1 MIPKII
7 HYCWLSNDPMPTNI
21 QECIHSWKTHL
32 PNWEIKLWNTHNFD
46 ITSVPYVEEAFKA
59 KKWAFAAD
67 YIRVYALYT
76 EGGVYLD
83 SDVFVRKNM
92 DFVLMNRAF
101 SAVEFSPIHAESI
114 YQCNRVDSSGNKK
127 DPLDKIHG
135 IQIQAAIL
143 GSEKGHP
150 FFKDCLDYYN
160 SASFKVGSDGIPK
173 EQDISPI
180 IMAGIAEKYGFKY
193 LDVEQNLDEG
203 FKLYPSSVF
212 SPEIWLATKD
222 SVAVHCC
229 SASWRH
235 TKKPIE
241 RAFFN
246 FKIYIKRALKSIG
259 FWQDN
264 GLKALRP

>member
-7 HYCWLSNDPMPTNI
+7 HYCWLSNDPIPTNL

-32 PNWEIKLWNTHNFD
+32 PDWEIKLWNTHNFD
-46 ITSVPYVEEAFKA
+46 ISSVPYAREAFKA
-59 KKWAFAAD
+59 RKWAFAAD

-83 SDVFVRKNM
+83 SDVYVRKNM
-92 DFVLMNRAF
+92 DFVLGNRAF
-101 SAVEFSPIHAESI
+101 SAIEYSPIYAEGV
-114 YQCNRVDSSGNKK
+114 YQSKRVDSAGNKK

-143 GSEKGHP
+143 GAEKGHP
-150 FFKDCLDYYN
+150 FFKDCLDYYD
-160 SASFKVGSDGIPK
+160 SATFKVGSDGIP
-173 EQDISPI
+173 EECDISPI

-193 LDVEQNLDEG
+193 LDLEQDLEEG
-203 FKLYPSSVF
+203 FKLYPSKIF
-212 SPEIWLATKD
+212 SSEVWLATKE

-235 TKKPIE
+235 TNNSWE
-241 RAFFN
+241 RQVFN
-246 FKIYIKRALKSIG
+246 LKIYIKRILIRLGLWKDES
-259 FWQDN
+259 
-264 GLKALRP
+264 LKALRP